1 MFYNIRQI
9 HPMTGMSGSFSDIV
23 QSVFKLPQTQRDISQ
38 IAETTKTVQSP
49 EVQAV
54 MREIQGEVTDF
65 ARVQLVLQAL
75 ATIAMV
81 GMFVLEL
88 NRRKG

>member
-1 MFYNIRQI
+1 
-9 HPMTGMSGSFSDIV
+9 MTGMSGSFSDIV